1 MTLQLDGRNMLTRED
16 AHREIAACLSFPAT
30 YGKNLDALWDLLTE
44 IEADVTFIH
53 AEDLLCALGD
63 YGRRLLKTFSEA
75 ALENPLFHF
84 EAIPHE

>member
-1 MTLQLDGRNMLTRED
+1 MNLQLDGRNMLTRED

-44 IEADVTFIH
+44 IEADVTLIH
-53 AEDLLCALGD
+53 AEEMQCALGD
-63 YGRRLLKTFSEA
+63 YGCKLLKTFSEA
-75 ALENPLFHF
+75 ALENSRFRF